1 MVYET
6 LNNMS
11 IEELKKYYIENI
23 KKSEKL
29 RSEINLS
36 NDPKEILYKSLLC
49 IYVLTEDSA
58 FYGTNIKKIKCKS

>member
-1 MVYET
+1 MIYKD
-6 LNNMS
+6 LNSMS

-23 KKSEKL
+23 NKSEKL

-49 IYVLTEDSA
+49 IYLLTEDRA
-58 FYGTNIKKIKCKS
+58 FYETNFKKLKCKS